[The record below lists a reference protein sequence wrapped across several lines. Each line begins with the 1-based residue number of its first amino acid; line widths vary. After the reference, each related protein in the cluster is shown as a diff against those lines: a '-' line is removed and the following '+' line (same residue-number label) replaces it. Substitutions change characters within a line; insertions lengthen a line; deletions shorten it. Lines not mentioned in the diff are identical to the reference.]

1 MAKGKTLK
9 ASTRKSA
16 SPKPSAR
23 VVALAMYDYHIAED
37 TGKHGLV
44 GIFDT
49 FWSKQFPTRV
59 AFYLYVKLAGTPG
72 THRAQ
77 VELRDNISGKR
88 ILEWPVY
95 EFNLPDKPVAYND
108 LVSQMSLD
116 LVGPGVLE
124 WQVYVD
130 GKLSEAY
137 PFQVVKVD

>member
-1 MAKGKTLK
+1 MPKGKTLK

-16 SPKPSAR
+16 IPKPTAR
-23 VVALAMYDYHIAED
+23 VVTMAMYDYHIAED

-59 AFYLYVKLAGTPG
+59 AFYLYVKSTGTPG
-72 THRAQ
+72 RHSAQ
-77 VELRDNISGKR
+77 IELKDKISGKHL
-88 ILEWPVY
+88 IEPLTY
-95 EFNLPDKPVAYND
+95 EFSLPDKPVAYID

-116 LVGPGVLE
+116 LAGPGVLE